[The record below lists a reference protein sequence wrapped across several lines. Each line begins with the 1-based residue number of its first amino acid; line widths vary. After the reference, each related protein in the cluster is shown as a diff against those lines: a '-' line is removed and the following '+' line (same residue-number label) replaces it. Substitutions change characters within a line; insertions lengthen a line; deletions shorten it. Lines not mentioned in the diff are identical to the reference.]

1 MAETIYGALVNLF
14 AGWTPFYLLLGVLV
28 GLVVGI
34 LPALG
39 TTAGM
44 ALLVP
49 FVFGMDKTA
58 ALAMMTGLL
67 AVVATG
73 DTVTSIMLGIPGAS
87 DRKSTRLNSTHANI
101 SYAVFRL
108 KTKVTHVYPMH

>member
-1 MAETIYGALVNLF
+1 MVETIYTALVNLF
-14 AGWTPFYLLLGVLV
+14 AGWTPFYLLAGVLI

-49 FVFGMDKTA
+49 FVFGMD
-58 ALAMMTGLL
+58 
-67 AVVATG
+67 
-73 DTVTSIMLGIPGAS
+73 
-87 DRKSTRLNSTHANI
+87 
-101 SYAVFRL
+101 
-108 KTKVTHVYPMH
+108 